1 MEVKM
6 TIKDYL
12 GKGVKASKDGNIHVK
27 YKRQL
32 IATVYCWRDI
42 YAKTSSY
49 KKANEFECDIT
60 KFIADAINEKLERE
74 K

>member
-1 MEVKM
+1 M

-12 GKGVKASKDGNIHVK
+12 GKGVKADKDGNIYIK

-32 IATVYCWRDI
+32 FSTVYCWKRI
-42 YAKTSSY
+42 YAQTGSERI
-49 KKANEFECDIT
+49 AERFEREIT
-60 KFIADAINEKLERE
+60 KFIAEAINEKLERE